1 MVQILAHL
9 ALTENPL
16 RHRFHTVWVVCDTW
30 RGTVGTWVAFRDS
43 YNTIWLAERHGFITP
58 ETLRQTQLLA
68 NAKAA

>member
-1 MVQILAHL
+1 MPVIPAAHL
-9 ALTENPL
+9 LGYGAKT
-16 RHRFHTVWVVCDTW
+16 VVCDTW
-30 RGTVGTWVAFRDS
+30 RGTVDTWVAFRDS